1 MTDMTSKP
9 TIRPFLLMLAA
20 PLLVLG
26 LLAQPVSPALGQ
38 QQGQQQAG
46 PGSQAYD
53 EGDLRSFAAAIVEV
67 ERINTD
73 FLPRMQAAGS
83 EADRESVRQQATE
96 KMIEA
101 IEDQGLSLEE
111 YNAIHQ
117 SAQHDPDL
125 ARDLNTM
132 IEEAR

>member
-1 MTDMTSKP
+1 MTDMTSKS

-38 QQGQQQAG
+38 QQAG
-46 PGSQAYD
+46 PESQAYD
-53 EGDLRSFAAAIVEV
+53 ERDLRSFAAAIVEV

-73 FLPRMQAAGS
+73 FLPRMEAAGS
-83 EADRESVRQQATE
+83 EAERESVRQQATE
-96 KMIEA
+96 KMVEA

-111 YNAIHQ
+111 YNVIHQ